1 MEAKRCHLT
10 RFGFTLW
17 LFYRTFWNFIMPHT
31 YQCEEQQKVT
41 LVAKEK
47 HPKGWSP
54 PTPSPTRAFDVIRTQ
69 RVWFILAAEGQQTWP
84 DNTPC
89 GQNSRSEAARFTI
102 SCGKRS
108 SSVAEGTGGTIP
120 CYTTIT
126 PQSNGDRRNSARLT
140 RFALNCALPKEK
152 NAAWPT
158 LQVPVPLEQDE
169 LVSQPEY
176 SPLCIPLRTFTRTA
190 STPASTISASRGD
203 CERLQ
208 RYARDV
214 SPSLPHT
221 FSTRVRW

>member
-1 MEAKRCHLT
+1 MEAAAGVQRLEERPEAGERASEVLFRMEAKRCHLT

-31 YQCEEQQKVT
+31 YQY
-41 LVAKEK
+41 
-47 HPKGWSP
+47 
-54 PTPSPTRAFDVIRTQ
+54 
-69 RVWFILAAEGQQTWP
+69 
-84 DNTPC
+84 
-89 GQNSRSEAARFTI
+89 QNSRSEAARFTI

-158 LQVPVPLEQDE
+158 LQVPVPPEQDE